1 MDVLSWYHGQSNN
14 FYCKTVS
21 HSNSGQHKM
30 INRVLHYSLPW
41 GQILTKSKNKLNFS
55 DYVIFISEG
64 EDKDVK
70 NINES
75 GQ

>member
-1 MDVLSWYHGQSNN
+1 
-14 FYCKTVS
+14 
-21 HSNSGQHKM
+21 M